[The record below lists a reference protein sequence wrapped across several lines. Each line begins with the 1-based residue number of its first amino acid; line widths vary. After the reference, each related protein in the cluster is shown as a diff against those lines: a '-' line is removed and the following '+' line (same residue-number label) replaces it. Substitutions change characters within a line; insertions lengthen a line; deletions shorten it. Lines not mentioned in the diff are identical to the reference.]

1 MQQKIKKQFFC
12 FWDNCIWICIVK
24 LSLLRTGYFSSATN
38 VLTSSPKVL
47 HVNKRDFFQLNSL
60 GRGQWVWNRVCDAD
74 FNSAWAL
81 LPCCLSKC
89 SLKRGYLDIYQT
101 TFSESVIS
109 EIQKLRG
116 SSFFSKYWKFNL
128 DFKNSG
134 KNSAKVFCFW
144 DNCIRIGTVKFSLL
158 RKGYFSSVANVLTRN
173 LKIWHVNKRDFLDY
187 NIPAREQWIW

>member
-1 MQQKIKKQFFC
+1 MSSSFKLHISV
-12 FWDNCIWICIVK
+12 DNVLTSCVREVYSIPTLIYAQ
-24 LSLLRTGYFSSATN
+24 SLLRTGYFSSAAN
-38 VLTSSPKVL
+38 VLRSSPKVL

-116 SSFFSKYWKFNL
+116 SSFVSKYSKFNL
-128 DFKNSG
+128 DSKKCS
-134 KNSAKVFCFW
+134 KK
-144 DNCIRIGTVKFSLL
+144 L
-158 RKGYFSSVANVLTRN
+158 RK
-173 LKIWHVNKRDFLDY
+173 IFLFL
-187 NIPAREQWIW
+187 W